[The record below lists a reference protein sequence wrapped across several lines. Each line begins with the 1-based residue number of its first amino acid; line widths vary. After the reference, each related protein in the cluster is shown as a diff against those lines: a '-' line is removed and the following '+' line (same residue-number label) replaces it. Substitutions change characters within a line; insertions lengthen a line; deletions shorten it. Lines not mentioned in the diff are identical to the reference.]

1 MKWPGVAFDPAPAGA
16 AQRSALDPRH
26 PTLGSGPSPHAFG
39 TPCCRSMPLRPRW
52 LLPIWQPVGGEAYR
66 PSAPLPPF
74 LVNERIEQHS
84 LPPICLC
91 GSGQMATATG
101 NRRRWPAQAAHPG
114 PPNSSP
120 PPYQTSCSAAAMRA
134 RSPAGP
140 GKKAHSDRAPEAA
153 LGRAGSSGRRSIS
166 LGGRDGQAA
175 RLAMPAIAR
184 RPRPRSAASS
194 FHMAWQTAAEP

>member
-1 MKWPGVAFDPAPAGA
+1 M
-16 AQRSALDPRH
+16 R
-26 PTLGSGPSPHAFG
+26 
-39 TPCCRSMPLRPRW
+39 
-52 LLPIWQPVGGEAYR
+52 
-66 PSAPLPPF
+66 
-74 LVNERIEQHS
+74 
-84 LPPICLC
+84 LC

-120 PPYQTSCSAAAMRA
+120 PPCQTSCSATAMRA

-184 RPRPRSAASS
+184 RPRLPRAFTWPGRPPPSREVEESQAGEGTWFKLVAGEQR
-194 FHMAWQTAAEP
+194 ARAPGG